1 MVTNLV
7 PIRVT
12 VHPDMTVSECILQTA
27 EQIREVLRHQRY
39 RIADLRRDLRRVG
52 DDRPICTPLVNFV
65 PFDYDF
71 TFSGYRSSTHNLS
84 PGPVEDLSIRI
95 YGRSDGN
102 DLLLSFDANPA
113 LYDFDALAEHQQ
125 RFLRLLAALT
135 DPGGAV
141 GRIDIVAPAERRR
154 LLIEW
159 NDTQADYPRDKCI
172 DQVFVTQAERTPNN
186 VAVVFENQSLSY
198 GELNRRANNL
208 ARHLWARGVGPDT
221 LVGLYVP
228 RSLDMIIGMLGIL
241 KAGGAYLPLD
251 PTYPRDRL
259 AFMLADAQPLL
270 LLTHSTLRGQ
280 LAHKTE
286 EMCLDDL
293 PAHMPEGD
301 ERPASDKRKAE
312 DLAYVIY
319 TSGST
324 GKPKGVQITHRSVIN
339 FLSAMRREPGINATD
354 TLLAVTT
361 LTFDIAVLELLLPLT
376 SGARVVIAGAEAIA
390 DSSKLESMM
399 TRFGVTVMQ
408 ATPAMWRLL
417 LESGW
422 TGSEQLKILCGG
434 EAWSSVLADELLRRC
449 GSLWNMY
456 GPTETTIWSS
466 TCKVEAGKPVLIG
479 PPIANTTFYVLNA
492 LCQPVPV
499 GVPGELHIGGDG
511 LARGYLNRPELT
523 SERFIADPF
532 SRELGARLYKTGDL
546 VRYLPDRKIE
556 FLGRNDRQ
564 VKIRGHRIELGEIE
578 LVLRLHP
585 AVLRLS
591 CSGARGNA
599 KRKEACGILPGR
611 RLIV

>member
-12 VHPDMTVSECILQTA
+12 VHPDMTVSECIRQTA

-39 RIADLRRDLRRVG
+39 RIADLRHDLRRVG
-52 DDRPICTPLVNFV
+52 DDQPICTPLVNFV

-84 PGPVEDLSIRI
+84 PGPVEDLSIRV

-113 LYDFDALAEHQQ
+113 LYDSDALAEHQQ

-135 DPGGAV
+135 DPGVAV
-141 GRIDIVAPAERRR
+141 GRIDIVASAERRR

-172 DQVFVTQAERTPNN
+172 DQVFVTQAERTPSNI
-186 VAVVFENQSLSY
+186 AVVFENQSLSY

-251 PTYPRDRL
+251 PTYPRDRV

-280 LAHKTE
+280 LAHKSE

-293 PAHMPEGD
+293 PVHMPGGD

-390 DSSKLESMM
+390 DSSKL
-399 TRFGVTVMQ
+399 RIHDD
-408 ATPAMWRLL
+408 A
-417 LESGW
+417 
-422 TGSEQLKILCGG
+422 
-434 EAWSSVLADELLRRC
+434 
-449 GSLWNMY
+449 
-456 GPTETTIWSS
+456 
-466 TCKVEAGKPVLIG
+466 
-479 PPIANTTFYVLNA
+479 
-492 LCQPVPV
+492 
-499 GVPGELHIGGDG
+499 
-511 LARGYLNRPELT
+511 
-523 SERFIADPF
+523 
-532 SRELGARLYKTGDL
+532 
-546 VRYLPDRKIE
+546 VRSDR
-556 FLGRNDRQ
+556 
-564 VKIRGHRIELGEIE
+564 H
-578 LVLRLHP
+578 
-585 AVLRLS
+585 A
-591 CSGARGNA
+591 GNA
-599 KRKEACGILPGR
+599 GNVAAAAGIRLDWERAAEDTMRGRSLVVRTCG
-611 RLIV
+611 